1 MTDLVERLAEKA
13 RQEEATSMGIEGL
26 IHFMLNAIA
35 DELDVE
41 AHRRMGGHDFAG
53 HYFTCRD
60 WLRTQAS
67 QPTRTSETDVDY
79 LDRTEGE

>member
-41 AHRRMGGHDFAG
+41 AHRRMGGHDVAG
-53 HYFTCRD
+53 
-60 WLRTQAS
+60 
-67 QPTRTSETDVDY
+67 E
-79 LDRTEGE
+79 